1 MEALAI
7 TPAKV
12 MNVYTCTFNL
22 AEDQIVGNAALPW
35 SYEPDSVYN
44 GVVIHPGTLPGGNVA
59 PLNHGKNL
67 VHEVSTVIMLYNTV
81 SDILRSIKF
90 ILIKAYTKFI
100 LLAVVTK
107 PIKPKRTIF
116 ILEKVA
122 SYVFE

>member
-81 SDILRSIKF
+81 SDILR
-90 ILIKAYTKFI
+90 
-100 LLAVVTK
+100 
-107 PIKPKRTIF
+107 PI
-116 ILEKVA
+116 
-122 SYVFE
+122 